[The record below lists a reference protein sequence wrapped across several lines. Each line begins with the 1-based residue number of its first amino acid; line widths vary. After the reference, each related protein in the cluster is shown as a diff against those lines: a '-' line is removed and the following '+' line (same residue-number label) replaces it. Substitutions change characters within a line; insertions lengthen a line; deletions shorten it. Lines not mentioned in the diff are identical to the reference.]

1 MKKILA
7 IDDDPDILY
16 TLDAIGKM
24 AGWDMTT
31 TDDPKQAL
39 ELIKDNSLDLV
50 IVDYHMPVLDGIAL
64 VRAIREINVE
74 IPIVVL
80 TVDDRMILAKRF
92 RDAGANDFALK
103 PIKAPDFISR
113 INLHLTSFSP
123 ATTSQ
128 ESSIPVVSSW
138 EEDASSLPK
147 GLSVP
152 TMMLIVSL
160 LEDES
165 LDPQSWLGADEIAL
179 RVGIAYQT
187 VWRYLDV
194 LENEAVV
201 QVKLG
206 YGSRGRPRKRYRLNM
221 QV

>member
-1 MKKILA
+1 MKRILA

-16 TLDAIGKM
+16 TLAAIGEM

-31 TDDPKQAL
+31 TEDPNEAL
-39 ELIKDNSLDLV
+39 KILQEESIDLV
-50 IVDYHMPVLDGIAL
+50 IVDYHMPDLDGIAL
-64 VRAIREINVE
+64 VRAIRSINVE

-113 INLHLTSFSP
+113 INLHLTTFTP
-123 ATTSQ
+123 IIHTQ

-138 EEDASSLPK
+138 EEDASALPK

-152 TMMLIVSL
+152 TMMLIVSV

-165 LDPQSWLGADEIAL
+165 LDPHSWLGADEIAL

-194 LENEAVV
+194 LESEEVV

-206 YGSRGRPRKRYRLNM
+206 YGNRGRPKKRYRLRA
-221 QV
+221 